1 MVRDGN
7 IVKETS
13 MTMTFTKH
21 LAGAMAATILSLG
34 AVSMS
39 AAGDLSD
46 AQIIGIYSQVNSF
59 DIETAMLG
67 ELKGHSEDVR
77 ALGRM
82 VSGDHTGVRAAVHAL
97 ASENGIEPMLPPSRI
112 KAAQGHDDAVVR
124 LRGLEGSDFD
134 AAYLRH
140 EIAFHQAAIDA
151 VENLLIPETEN
162 EALRAHFEAVLPAFQ
177 HHLDMNIAAAE
188 KLGVAVAN

>member
-13 MTMTFTKH
+13 MTKTFTKH
-21 LAGAMAATILSLG
+21 LAGVLAAAILSFG
-34 AVSMS
+34 AVGVST
-39 AAGDLSD
+39 AGDLSD

-97 ASENGIEPMLPPSRI
+97 ASENGIEPVLPPSRI
-112 KAAQGHDDAVVR
+112 KAAQSHDDIIVK
-124 LRGLEGSDFD
+124 LRGLDGADFD
-134 AAYLRH
+134 AAYLKH
-140 EIAFHQAAIDA
+140 EIGFHQSAIEA

-188 KLGVAVAN
+188 KLGVAIAN